1 MRPTQSDFWSLNV
14 PGEGRYLS
22 PDPLGMSSTDLN
34 GYAYNFGDPL
44 NGVDPLGLF
53 TVRDGLDAIGLD
65 TVGFTIGIDGG
76 AAGGNVAVYT
86 DGERYRV
93 CVAGGKGVQTA
104 PLIEFNPDIPS
115 HSTTLTAGAELGAG
129 VAAIGTEATVTYQ
142 WDEQCFEASLD
153 TGLDVGP
160 MSFDMFHQDERP
172 EWSAIHTD
180 EMKHDFAL
188 SLSLNVTHCF

>member
-1 MRPTQSDFWSLNV
+1 MPTTSAIHS
-14 PGEGRYLS
+14 
-22 PDPLGMSSTDLN
+22 M
-34 GYAYNFGDPL
+34 
-44 NGVDPLGLF
+44 GLIPWGCSRF
-53 TVRDGLDAIGLD
+53 ETVWTIGLD
-65 TVGFTIGIDGG
+65 MVGFTIGIDGG
-76 AAGGNVAVYT
+76 AAGGNVAGYT

-129 VAAIGTEATVTYQ
+129 VAAIGTEAAVTYQ

-160 MSFDMFHQDERP
+160 MSFDMFHLDDAPSGAPYTPTR
-172 EWSAIHTD
+172 
-180 EMKHDFAL
+180 
-188 SLSLNVTHCF
+188 